1 MKLLVLLL
9 GGAGL
14 ALGQCTG
21 CWPETQ
27 GPCKQTN
34 SVCWPYVGGVCPVG
48 TSPCGNSSILGTT
61 PLGFC
66 STQWSEYSG
75 GNVAKCVPCSSS
87 ANCEAGRECWGVA
100 YCKDNIVCGSAAAVT
115 ACPGGFRLNF
125 PLDQSGTYLYDFLVY
140 WGDNV
145 TTVCKTFTCSHT
157 YTTAGLYPVTV
168 SGVLNEFSFSY
179 QQSMAP
185 YLVDI
190 VDWGSVC
197 LGTTGSQ
204 FNNINLSTWTATGQ
218 PCIQDPTSFLDIFY
232 NASRFNQPLAG
243 WDTRNVTDMKEA
255 FWLAASFNQPL
266 SSWNTQYVSNM
277 YRMFYQAAAFNQPV
291 EAWNVGNVTNM
302 QAMFREAV
310 QFNQPLSAWNT
321 AKVTNFAYMFY
332 GASAFNNSVQG
343 WDTSQATNM
352 QHMFY
357 QAASFNQPVGNW
369 NTGKVT
375 IMRYMFAQSAFNQP
389 LGDWN
394 VGMCTD
400 FAWMFQNMPFNQPL
414 DNWNMSKAADIS
426 KMFDTNTAFNQSL
439 GAWDVSAVTNCLSFA
454 GGGALALSN
463 YPAGIYQ
470 QNCNLGLAWD
480 CAFVDFSE
488 DPAVKD
494 GSCTACSAGSQ
505 SVAADCL
512 AFTCSPGYISRS
524 PSPFCI
530 LPSPS
535 PSPSFSPSKSPV
547 SATPSTSLSPSPIST
562 SPSVSLSPSVSDSLS
577 SSQSISISS
586 SLSLTPTIST
596 TPSSSPS
603 ASSSK
608 TSSAS
613 TSTSRSPTPSA
624 SPSHLPSLSPS
635 KSPAAV
641 VAMPVLCGDGAC
653 QTAATGMAVTGAE
666 AVFSL
671 VVS

>member
-1 MKLLVLLL
+1 
-9 GGAGL
+9 
-14 ALGQCTG
+14 
-21 CWPETQ
+21 
-27 GPCKQTN
+27 
-34 SVCWPYVGGVCPVG
+34 
-48 TSPCGNSSILGTT
+48 
-61 PLGFC
+61 
-66 STQWSEYSG
+66 
-75 GNVAKCVPCSSS
+75 
-87 ANCEAGRECWGVA
+87 
-100 YCKDNIVCGSAAAVT
+100 
-115 ACPGGFRLNF
+115 
-125 PLDQSGTYLYDFLVY
+125 
-140 WGDNV
+140 
-145 TTVCKTFTCSHT
+145 
-157 YTTAGLYPVTV
+157 
-168 SGVLNEFSFSY
+168 
-179 QQSMAP
+179 MAP

-243 WDTRNVTDMKEA
+243 WDTRN
-255 FWLAASFNQPL
+255 
-266 SSWNTQYVSNM
+266 
-277 YRMFYQAAAFNQPV
+277 
-291 EAWNVGNVTNM
+291 
-302 QAMFREAV
+302 
-310 QFNQPLSAWNT
+310 
-321 AKVTNFAYMFY
+321 
-332 GASAFNNSVQG
+332 
-343 WDTSQATNM
+343 
-352 QHMFY
+352 
-357 QAASFNQPVGNW
+357 
-369 NTGKVT
+369 
-375 IMRYMFAQSAFNQP
+375 SAFNQP

-463 YPAGIYQ
+463 YP
-470 QNCNLGLAWD
+470 AWD

-613 TSTSRSPTPSA
+613 TSTSRSPTLSA

-653 QTAATGMAVTGAE
+653 QTAATENCSTCALDCGWCPPPSPDAEAAAPPVNCSAVTALSQQNAVAANSTVQQPVTLQGAGGIQVTLPANLANSLGVATVVTAQYSPE
-666 AVFSL
+666 AQTCLGAFTRQEAPRPPPTTSATKYTNTFAPDPLPPAPPVFL
-671 VVS
+671 GPVVTITIYNARGEKIDIKNLSEPIEFFLPMETLPPQDACLPSGVAQQSIPECSYYRDDLAVWSTDGCTVGDPIFSPPTDKNPAGQLKIMCRCNHLTEFAVLLRTSSVDPFSSPTCALSPSFLLFAGLYAAYGLACLAQVI